1 MIYEVYKTIYK
12 NAVNYFL
19 TIKPDYEIS
28 KLNKII
34 NQQIINNKVNNLINK
49 GLDAKQAISL
59 LENMPKLL
67 FLSGNYFDSHVCFI
81 YNSDVLYAT
90 ILLNNNSYEWS
101 CYDYNNKKFLES
113 KTQSYD
119 AKTREITE
127 DSMIRTL
134 IDSTF
139 REDIIKYARIEK
151 EDSLETRILKLKT
164 LKANSNGYR
173 IK

>member
-1 MIYEVYKTIYK
+1 MIYEIYK
-12 NAVNYFL
+12 KIYENAVNYLL

-34 NQQIINNKVNNLINK
+34 NQNNINCKVNHIVKK
-49 GLDAKQAISL
+49 GLDAKQGIEL

-67 FLSGNYFDSHVCFI
+67 FLSEEYLDNHICFV
-81 YNSDVLYAT
+81 YNSDVLYAI

-101 CYDYNNKKFLES
+101 CYDSSSKKFSDS
-113 KTQSYD
+113 KMQLFDS
-119 AKTREITE
+119 KTREITE

-139 REDIIKYARIEK
+139 REDIIKYARIGK
-151 EDSLETRILKLKT
+151 EDDLETRLLKLKK
-164 LKANSNGYR
+164 LKANKNGYR

>member
-1 MIYEVYKTIYK
+1 MIYEIYKTIYK
-12 NAVNYFL
+12 NTVNYFL
-19 TIKPDYEIS
+19 TIKPDYDVS

-34 NQQIINNKVNNLINK
+34 NQEIIQNKVNSLINK

-67 FLSGNYFDSHVCFI
+67 FLSGNYFDSHICFI

-151 EDSLETRILKLKT
+151 EDSLEKRILKLKT